1 MIWISNYL
9 PNSGSWKELGLKPGE
24 QTHAIVDVNSRSTRK
39 LNKKSNE
46 ENAAIVNYKS
56 GNSFPVIK
64 KNDKQEQK
72 LNVFPDDKSGGVARL
87 GKLATYC
94 WRNVVCKFQSVFF
107 FSVQYFCSK
116 WMWSY
121 NNKLEVLTI
130 LLSLHMV
137 DLVSLSSEHH
147 L

>member
-1 MIWISNYL
+1 M
-9 PNSGSWKELGLKPGE
+9 KPGE
-24 QTHAIVDVNSRSTRK
+24 QTHAIVDVNFRSTRK

-87 GKLATYC
+87 GKLATY

-107 FSVQYFCSK
+107 FFCSVFLFK
-116 WMWSY
+116 MDV
-121 NNKLEVLTI
+121 VL
-130 LLSLHMV
+130 
-137 DLVSLSSEHH
+137 
-147 L
+147 